1 MLFRNASLRDKRA
14 SGSIADDAPHNAL
27 RAGWG
32 MARENR
38 QLGSLPVEIRIGR
51 RVARMNWL
59 HAANDRQTGYTLRAE
74 YIN

>member
-1 MLFRNASLRDKRA
+1 MLFRYASLRDKRA

-27 RAGWG
+27 RAGCG
-32 MARENR
+32 IAKENR

-51 RVARMNWL
+51 RAARTYWL
-59 HAANDRQTGYTLRAE
+59 HVAENRQTTIDMHAE